1 MFNNKT
7 WLSISMVIVME
18 QSISTGFVTFIAKY
32 FQVSFGIPAS
42 KANIFTGIHIFLFL
56 CKILLALA
64 ISFKLWEEFF
74 LCCFLSPEFP
84 VL

>member
-42 KANIFTGIHIFLFL
+42 KANIFTGIHIS
-56 CKILLALA
+56 
-64 ISFKLWEEFF
+64 SF
-74 LCCFLSPEFP
+74 CARSY
-84 VL
+84 